1 MTKFMSLGRA
11 LALLAAASLVLLWPP
26 EADAK
31 GSSAAA
37 QDRPS
42 RRRIQGTVV
51 AIGGRA
57 AGRSRPFSLIIN
69 NYTAPNEVER
79 LDEALRSGGQDDL
92 LRTLRRMD
100 AGRIAVGNNVG
111 VTANAIISTPR
122 EGGGSRV
129 IVLFERNL
137 QFYELRYGTRSE
149 NYRFGYA
156 EIILDE
162 RGRGEGTFIP
172 AARVRLRD
180 GNTWEVEDFGT
191 FPARIMG
198 ARASGGV
205 RGR

>member
-1 MTKFMSLGRA
+1 MIKLLTLKRARA
-11 LALLAAASLVLLWPP
+11 LTVVASLLLLWPV
-26 EADAK
+26 AASAK
-31 GSSAAA
+31 GTSAA

-42 RRRIQGTVV
+42 TRRIQGTVV
-51 AIGGRA
+51 SIGGRTS
-57 AGRSRPFSLIIN
+57 GRTRPFSLIIN
-69 NYTAPNEVER
+69 NYTSPNEVER
-79 LDEALRSGGQDDL
+79 LNEALRSGQDDL
-92 LRTLRRMD
+92 LKALSRMD

-129 IVLFERNL
+129 IVLFERNVN
-137 QFYELRYGTRSE
+137 FYELRYGTRSE

-156 EIILDE
+156 EILLDE

-180 GNTWEVEDFGT
+180 GNTWEVEDFGV
-191 FPARIMG
+191 FPARLMG
-198 ARASGGV
+198 VRASGGV